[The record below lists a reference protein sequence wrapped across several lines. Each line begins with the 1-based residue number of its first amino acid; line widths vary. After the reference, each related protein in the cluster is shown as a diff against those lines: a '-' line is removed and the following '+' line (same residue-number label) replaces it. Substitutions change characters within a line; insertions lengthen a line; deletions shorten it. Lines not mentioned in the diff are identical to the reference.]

1 MFQGYGHST
10 PATKLGKMFTVAYST
25 IGIPLALIMFQVRI
39 LKNIFLSKI
48 ESFRALVSE

>member
-39 LKNIFLSKI
+39 LTEIFFYLKLNPP
-48 ESFRALVSE
+48 EHW